1 MKDTARV
8 AVWSASFYSSVVDKH
23 WEVAVSLRYSTWL
36 IYSSFRKCHLSLKCF
51 QVHLPREK
59 NHTALT
65 DIQCHSVG
73 CNCLYLTLTRRE
85 HVINTCVCF
94 CPSDFRELFLWPEL
108 WADKSDAAS
117 TCSDRG
123 HLHSGTFCHILHHLP
138 LAGCLPC
145 HQGQTVMLE
154 H

>member
-8 AVWSASFYSSVVDKH
+8 AFWSASFYSSVVNKH
-23 WEVAVSLRYSTWL
+23 WEVAVSLRWSTWL
-36 IYSSFRKCHLSLKCF
+36 IYSSFQNCHLSQKIY
-51 QVHLPREK
+51 QVCLPSKK

-65 DIQCHSVG
+65 DVRLQSVG
-73 CNCLYLTLTRRE
+73 SNCSYLTLTCHE
-85 HVINTCVCF
+85 HVINTCFCF
-94 CPSDFRELFLWPEL
+94 CPADFRELFLWPEF
-108 WADKSDAAS
+108 WANESGAAS
-117 TCSDRG
+117 TCSDCG

-145 HQGQTVMLE
+145 HQGQTVMVE